1 MFTSLT
7 TLTHLKFSM
16 TNTVLVKSN
25 LICGC
30 LSLMSLRCPYNNK
43 SHLPQK
49 IVARQECSSRMQKSK
64 LKLVESKYVT
74 IKNRTHKKSTKAFSI
89 LVWVLVLVLLAWSF
103 QNNDLLPSGSV
114 YAFTIS
120 NVIIDLD

>member
-1 MFTSLT
+1 MGVAKEVNNNKVPSL
-7 TLTHLKFSM
+7 
-16 TNTVLVKSN
+16 
-25 LICGC
+25 I
-30 LSLMSLRCPYNNK
+30 SLRCPYNNK

-120 NVIIDLD
+120 NVIIDLDGSLFSILATYNS